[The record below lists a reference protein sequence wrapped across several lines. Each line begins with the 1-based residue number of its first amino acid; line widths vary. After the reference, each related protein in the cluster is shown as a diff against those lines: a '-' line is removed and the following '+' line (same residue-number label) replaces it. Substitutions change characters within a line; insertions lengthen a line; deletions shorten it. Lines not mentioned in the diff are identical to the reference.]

1 MKAAFPLKTDV
12 PNEMILHNKIRLLA
26 LVVAACAVGLII
38 YMPIKAISL
47 KDVEF
52 RVNECERAQDTGME
66 TKTCTDA
73 LETLNTAVSRYSDD
87 VQTAIL
93 LRNRAWVKYVLGDLD
108 GSKSDTNEAVKLDPN
123 SAWAWYLRGRLNMLT
138 GDPETAIADYRKS
151 SDIDHLDCPTN
162 RRIREM
168 TWVLWK
174 LGKEGPSA
182 LDEIIE
188 KKRSANPVDA
198 DLAFVEYLSDSKS
211 GPYSRAK
218 DFLDLLIQSTDRPEY
233 LMLLRARI
241 NARMNLYEQA
251 LEELDTLTNNSELY
265 DKISEQMRAKIQ
277 ELEAAGNSCAAD
289 QFSLQNRMYLY
300 LYSESLQLEFDLQKD
315 LENWEGALS
324 SVDEMIAY
332 RPQEHMPWTKRGEM
346 LESLGRA
353 DEALTSYKEAIRLGR
368 PENYN
373 AAHGTASPLIEA
385 LFRLS
390 HIYDTQNRSAEAPA
404 LWNESLSVAGK
415 SVIKD
420 VQEMMEIAGH
430 YEGEQTGIFDENT
443 KNAVRACLDD
453 AQCNWSRL
461 NSHAR

>member
-1 MKAAFPLKTDV
+1 
-12 PNEMILHNKIRLLA
+12 MILERRVCLA
-26 LVVAACAVGLII
+26 AILVVACAFGLFIFNPFKARAFQQADSTFAACEIALNTELE
-38 YMPIKAISL
+38 S
-47 KDVEF
+47 
-52 RVNECERAQDTGME
+52 
-66 TKTCTDA
+66 KTCRGA
-73 LETLNTAVSRYSDD
+73 LAALNKAVSKYGNDD
-87 VQTAIL
+87 QIVFHV
-93 LRNRAWVKYVLGDLD
+93 RNRAWVNYVLGDFKASL
-108 GSKSDTNEAVKLDPN
+108 SDINAALKLDPN

-138 GDPETAIADYRKS
+138 GDPDTAIADYRKS
-151 SDIDHLDCPTN
+151 SDIDHLYCPSN

-174 LGKEGPSA
+174 LGKEGPPA

-188 KKRSANPVDA
+188 EKRSANPQDP
-198 DLAFVEYLSDSKS
+198 DLAFVEYLSDSEN

-265 DKISEQMRAKIQ
+265 DKISEQMRAKIP
-277 ELEAAGNSCAAD
+277 ELKGAGNSCAAD

-315 LENWEGALS
+315 IKNWAGALS
-324 SVDEMIAY
+324 SVDKMIAY

-346 LESLGRA
+346 LEHLGRV
-353 DEALTSYKEAIRLGR
+353 DEALASYEEAIRLGR

-373 AAHGTASPLIEA
+373 AVHGTASPLIEA

-390 HIYDTQNRSAEAPA
+390 HIYNTQNRSAEASA
-404 LWNESLSVAGK
+404 VWDESLSVAGK

-420 VQEMMEIAGH
+420 VQGMMEIAGH
-430 YEGEQTGIFDENT
+430 YEGERTDVYDEKT
-443 KNAVRACLDD
+443 KAAVRACLSDPK
-453 AQCNWSRL
+453 CSWENIYPLTR
-461 NSHAR
+461 